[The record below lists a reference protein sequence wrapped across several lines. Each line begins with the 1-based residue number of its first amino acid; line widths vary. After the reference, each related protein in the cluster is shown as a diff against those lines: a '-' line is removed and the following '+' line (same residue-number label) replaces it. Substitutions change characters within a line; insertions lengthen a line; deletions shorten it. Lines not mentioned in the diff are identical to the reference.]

1 MKGLAAFVMRGRWQS
16 VIGVAGLAM
25 ASMAIPLMSLFS
37 SAALGLVALR
47 RGAGESF
54 LVLCVSAVVAG
65 LTGLFLTGNSVAAM
79 AYGLLLWVPVWPV
92 AILLRE
98 TAQLGLT
105 LEAAALLALLVV
117 IGIFLILPDP
127 AGLWQETLL
136 QLVQPMFEHAPA
148 GLDQAQVSS
157 NLSTFAHYMSGVAVG
172 GSLAGL
178 VLGLLVARWWQAM
191 LFNPGGFRSEFLA
204 MRLHAVS
211 GYAWLAVIGLGLL
224 LDGFPAELAWNLSIP
239 FFVPFVTAGF
249 AVLHAMLAMKRF
261 WLIGLYVAPFFLPQL
276 LLPVA
281 FMGFSD
287 IWLKWRRRLSP
298 A

>member
-1 MKGLAAFVMRGRWQS
+1 VKILAAFVMRGRWQS
-16 VIGVAGLAM
+16 VLGVAGLAV

-47 RGAGESF
+47 RGARESF
-54 LVLCVSAVVAG
+54 LVLCVSAAVAG
-65 LTGLFLTGNSVAAM
+65 LSGMFLTGSSVVAM
-79 AYGLLLWVPVWPV
+79 TYGLLLWVPVWPV
-92 AILLRE
+92 AILLRS

-117 IGIFLILPDP
+117 LGIFLVLSDP
-127 AGLWQETLL
+127 AALWQETLL

-148 GLDQAQVSS
+148 GFDRAQVSN
-157 NLSTFAHYMSGVAVG
+157 NLSTFAHYMTGVAVA

-178 VLGLLVARWWQAM
+178 VFGLLVARWWQAM
-191 LFNPGGFRSEFLA
+191 LFNPGGFRTEFVAL
-204 MRLHAVS
+204 RLHAAS
-211 GYAWLAVIGLGLL
+211 GYAWLAVIGLGVLA
-224 LDGFPAELAWNLSIP
+224 DGVWAELAWNLSIP

-287 IWLKWRRRLSP
+287 IWLKWRGRLSP